1 MKIGFCLSVAEV
13 EPSRVERL
21 FIEHRQV
28 ALQPFQQRHI
38 LLRRADPFDRKEDMK
53 SWARTFT
60 ALLFHMVTAGIGGK
74 LNFAEYFGQLPE
86 RQPVGFVVAVVGVA
100 IQRRNARPEEVL
112 YRAVAILK
120 VKENVVMP
128 HKFFKFLRGFRCVV
142 ILIQAVLRVLIR
154 V

>member
-1 MKIGFCLSVAEV
+1 MSTKRVLGVDPGTGICGFGVV
-13 EPSRVERL
+13 E
-21 FIEHRQV
+21 FTTHK
-28 ALQPFQQRHI
+28 QP
-38 LLRRADPFDRKEDMK
+38 
-53 SWARTFT
+53 
-60 ALLFHMVTAGIGGK
+60 HMVTAGIGGK
-74 LNFAEYFGQLPE
+74 LNFAEYLGQLPE
-86 RQPVGFVVAVVGVA
+86 RQPVGFVVAVVVVA
-100 IQRRNARPEEVL
+100 VQRRYARAEEVL